1 MQLTKKYK
9 IHPTELQ
16 KNMLWELSNA
26 CTSLYNIALS
36 ERKDTWKNDKKSIS
50 YKKQQNDLP
59 QIKKENPDIN
69 ILYSKSCQMVLRK
82 LDANY
87 KSFFGLHKNGDKKAR
102 TPRFRSRK
110 YFFTITYNQSGFKV
124 IGNSIRFSHKMNDED
139 LIIDIEQDIS
149 NLKIKQIEIF
159 NEDKK
164 GNGDFFVTITYE
176 PEINVPYAQNN
187 HFQAIDLGITK
198 TITAINDKGKF
209 FEINNPR
216 YDLYWDSKISAV
228 QSRRDHCKKYSKKWH
243 RLNKTIRTMVRR
255 KNNQIKDWQHKLSK
269 SMVENTRANTIIAG
283 KLHVKNMGKS
293 KNKTLNRSTQN
304 NGYLSRFIEFLT
316 YKAELIGKQVVKI
329 DERYTSKT
337 CYVCGK
343 QHNMPLYRRDMTCD
357 CGNVIDR
364 DRNSAINIMIRYLSQ
379 NANWTGY
386 EHFAHNL
393 RQTGLLTFDV
403 SQIHPMNDIT
413 TRRNLHA

>member
-9 IHPTELQ
+9 LHPTELQ

-26 CTSLYNIALS
+26 CTYLYNIALS
-36 ERKDTWKNDKKSIS
+36 ERKETWKNDKKSIS
-50 YKKQQNDLP
+50 YTKQQNDLP
-59 QIKKENPDIN
+59 QLKKQYPIIE
-69 ILYSKSCQMVLRK
+69 ILYSKTCQMVLRK

-102 TPRFRSRK
+102 PPKFRSRK
-110 YFFTITYNQSGFKV
+110 YFFTITYNQSGFKL
-124 IGNSIRFSHKMNDED
+124 IGNTIRFSHKMNNED

-176 PEINVPYAQNN
+176 PEINVPYVQNN

-228 QSRRDHCKKYSKKWH
+228 QSRRDHCKKYSEKWF
-243 RLNKTIRTMVRR
+243 RLNKTIRTMVKK
-255 KNNQIKDWQHKLSK
+255 KNNQIKDWQHKTSK
-269 SMVENTRANTIIAG
+269 SMVENTKANTIIVG
-283 KLHVKNMGKS
+283 KLNVKNMGKS
-293 KNKTLNRSTQN
+293 KSKTLNRSTQN

-316 YKAELIGKQVVKI
+316 YKAELIGKKVVKI

-343 QHNMPLYRRDMTCD
+343 QRNMPLYRRDMTCD

-364 DRNSAINIMIRYLSQ
+364 DRNSAINIMIRFLS
-379 NANWTGY
+379 NYATWTGY

>member
-124 IGNSIRFSHKMNDED
+124 IGNIIKFSHKINNDD

-149 NLKIKQIEIF
+149 CL
-159 NEDKK
+159 
-164 GNGDFFVTITYE
+164 
-176 PEINVPYAQNN
+176 
-187 HFQAIDLGITK
+187 L
-198 TITAINDKGKF
+198 
-209 FEINNPR
+209 
-216 YDLYWDSKISAV
+216 
-228 QSRRDHCKKYSKKWH
+228 
-243 RLNKTIRTMVRR
+243 
-255 KNNQIKDWQHKLSK
+255 
-269 SMVENTRANTIIAG
+269 
-283 KLHVKNMGKS
+283 
-293 KNKTLNRSTQN
+293 
-304 NGYLSRFIEFLT
+304 
-316 YKAELIGKQVVKI
+316 
-329 DERYTSKT
+329 YTS
-337 CYVCGK
+337 
-343 QHNMPLYRRDMTCD
+343 PSP
-357 CGNVIDR
+357 R
-364 DRNSAINIMIRYLSQ
+364 DRQKSRMPSSA
-379 NANWTGY
+379 
-386 EHFAHNL
+386 
-393 RQTGLLTFDV
+393 
-403 SQIHPMNDIT
+403 
-413 TRRNLHA
+413 